1 MIFLQ
6 NLIELLLSY
15 LQLKM
20 LHFYLLAAYR
30 GSLRI
35 LFIRLVYYNMVTL
48 SVLLGRTEII
58 HSLFKIDRLNV
69 VILLAVVDRK
79 RFQVAVSEPSVV
91 DVVVKRQQFDA
102 AGVFSIFDS
111 ISLAS
116 GRLNICATV
125 KVFCQLF

>member
-79 RFQVAVSEPSVV
+79 RFQVAVSEPRVV

-102 AGVFSIFDS
+102 TGVLGIFYS

-116 GRLNICATV
+116 GRLNVRATV